1 MSLSTLLL
9 GLYFILVGLSL
20 LSIVAVSNTV
30 LGVIALI
37 VGILILVSAVHPI
50 NLSRPNRTV

>member
-50 NLSRPNRTV
+50 HIGGSKSTV